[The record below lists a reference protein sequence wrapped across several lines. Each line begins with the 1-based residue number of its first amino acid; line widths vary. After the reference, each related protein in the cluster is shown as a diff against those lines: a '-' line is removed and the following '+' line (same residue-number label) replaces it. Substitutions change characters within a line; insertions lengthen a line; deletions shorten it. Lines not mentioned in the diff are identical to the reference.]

1 MKDNNSNTD
10 VIDLRVVFRKIWG
23 NRKLFYK
30 VLPTVFVL
38 SCIYIVSIPRH
49 YTADVELAPEMEN
62 SSSGGTLGALASSF
76 GLDLN
81 SMQTTDAITP
91 LLYPDLMRDNGFC
104 SSLMQIMVESEDGEI
119 KATYHDYLMKY
130 QKMPWWNY
138 PIKWVKSLL
147 PKTKETGG
155 SKKGYNPYHLSRKEE
170 NILDRARQD
179 IDIVID
185 KKTGVITIS
194 VNAQDPLIC
203 QCLADSVKDRLQV
216 FITEYRTNKVRTD
229 YEYYK
234 KLAAEAKRE
243 YEKVR
248 QQYAYMADASTNVS
262 LRSVE
267 MKMEDVEN
275 DMQLKYNAY
284 TTINAQLQAA
294 KAKVQER
301 TPVFTVLKGAS
312 VPTKPAGPKRMI
324 FVVAMLFLAFVGTV
338 GYLCVEIMHNSQGT
352 MHNSQ
357 GTMHNS
363 QGTMHNS

>member
-1 MKDNNSNTD
+1 
-10 VIDLRVVFRKIWG
+10 
-23 NRKLFYK
+23 
-30 VLPTVFVL
+30 
-38 SCIYIVSIPRH
+38 
-49 YTADVELAPEMEN
+49 
-62 SSSGGTLGALASSF
+62 
-76 GLDLN
+76 
-81 SMQTTDAITP
+81 
-91 LLYPDLMRDNGFC
+91 
-104 SSLMQIMVESEDGEI
+104 
-119 KATYHDYLMKY
+119 
-130 QKMPWWNY
+130 
-138 PIKWVKSLL
+138 
-147 PKTKETGG
+147 
-155 SKKGYNPYHLSRKEE
+155 
-170 NILDRARQD
+170 
-179 IDIVID
+179 
-185 KKTGVITIS
+185 
-194 VNAQDPLIC
+194 
-203 QCLADSVKDRLQV
+203 
-216 FITEYRTNKVRTD
+216 